1 MPAQG
6 ISLPKWNF
14 LLQWKVFLSYT
25 RVIMLIDVLYI
36 EVVRTKIEHITLI
49 VLFNILIWAEGVQ
62 DTFSPSEDSLE
73 IRSLI
78 FELGSGKALV
88 RVLSH

>member
-1 MPAQG
+1 
-6 ISLPKWNF
+6 
-14 LLQWKVFLSYT
+14 
-25 RVIMLIDVLYI
+25 MLIDVLYI

-49 VLFNILIWAEGVQ
+49 VLFNVLIWAEGVQ
-62 DTFSPSEDSLE
+62 DTFSPSKESLE

>member
-6 ISLPKWNF
+6 ISLPKWKK

-25 RVIMLIDVLYI
+25 GVIMLIDVLYI
-36 EVVRTKIEHITLI
+36 EVVRTKIEHIALI
-49 VLFNILIWAEGVQ
+49 VLFNVFIWAEGVQ
-62 DTFSPSEDSLE
+62 DTFSPSEESLE